1 MLRDRLIST
10 DPVLLTKCKA
20 ATNVLALSHDLQV
33 VWIDT
38 RTDSTQVVQGHA
50 TRDRFAMQLVDV
62 PVCAV
67 RPFRS
72 VIGYGNHAVALR
84 VHRPLP
90 NPARRIV
97 TPVLLN
103 PPVAAR
109 YFLAL
114 SFPRLTH
121 RGAPSRGLR
130 TRFGH
135 QSPQTHSFARPLLSI
150 HHAARTWLRDCQ
162 IDRCPTWVVRHVEG
176 MNWNKP
182 DAPDGFRAYGFQ
194 PDSHLG
200 TRRSQDACQPPI
212 RCRRMIHST
221 HVRGRLLSHFLDNIR
236 TPHS

>member
-38 RTDSTQVVQGHA
+38 RTDSTQVVQ
-50 TRDRFAMQLVDV
+50 
-62 PVCAV
+62 
-67 RPFRS
+67 
-72 VIGYGNHAVALR
+72 
-84 VHRPLP
+84 
-90 NPARRIV
+90 
-97 TPVLLN
+97 
-103 PPVAAR
+103 
-109 YFLAL
+109 
-114 SFPRLTH
+114 
-121 RGAPSRGLR
+121 
-130 TRFGH
+130 
-135 QSPQTHSFARPLLSI
+135 THSFARPLLSI
-150 HHAARTWLRDCQ
+150 HHAARTWLRACH

-221 HVRGRLLSHFLDNIR
+221 HVRGRLLSHFLDNTR